1 MIQRREKI
9 MVTRFGRFCRN
20 IRMENGKLLY
30 DMAAQLG
37 VSSAFL
43 SRVENGRAKPPI
55 EWENIIRTNYEL
67 SNDQC
72 LELKQSMEEARNG
85 NVIKIDAFSDDEKDM
100 MFAFAR
106 KLDSMD
112 KSEKDQWKKMLRI
125 D

>member
-1 MIQRREKI
+1 

-30 DMAAQLG
+30 DMATQLG

-55 EWENIIRTNYEL
+55 EWENIIKSNYNL
-67 SNDQC
+67 SNDQF

-85 NVIKIDAFSDDEKDM
+85 NVIKIDAFSDDEKNM

-112 KSEKDQWKKMLRI
+112 ESEKDQWKKMLRI
-125 D
+125 